1 MIAFLKF
8 NFYYLKKICLMFLSL
23 DVRYKIHEN
32 VVDIKFINVL
42 VLFWRFINFYQLKV
56 DLD

>member
-1 MIAFLKF
+1 
-8 NFYYLKKICLMFLSL
+8 MFLSL
-23 DVRYKIHEN
+23 DVRYKIHEYIIN
-32 VVDIKFINVL
+32 IKFINVL